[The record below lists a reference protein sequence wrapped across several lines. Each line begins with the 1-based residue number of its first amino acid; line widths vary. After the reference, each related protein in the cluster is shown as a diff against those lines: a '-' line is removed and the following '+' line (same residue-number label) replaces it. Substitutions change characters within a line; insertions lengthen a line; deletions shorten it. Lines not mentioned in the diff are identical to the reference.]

1 MTRLGDVGA
10 LAAPTP
16 LSERLWPLESA
27 HPDATRALVAGRKLL
42 VGGQPIEMRALA
54 STLGVERTS
63 LFRWVGNRD
72 QFVTEILWSF
82 SIPILNRLDEETT
95 SEGARR
101 VGDVVGRYAATLIQG
116 SFFRT
121 YLQRER
127 ERALRLLTT
136 RASVLQ
142 RRFVAVIEHLLV
154 RERERE
160 TFEHSLPDAE
170 LAYLLARIAEAFTY
184 ADLITGET
192 PDATQARLAF
202 AVVLGEPEPLDSIA
216 DPPQPIPARRG

>member
-1 MTRLGDVGA
+1 MTRLGDVTA

-16 LSERLWPLESA
+16 
-27 HPDATRALVAGRKLL
+27 
-42 VGGQPIEMRALA
+42 QPIEVRALA

-121 YLQRER
+121 YLQRAR

-136 RASVLQ
+136 RAGVLQ
-142 RRFVAVIEHLLV
+142 RRFIAVIEHLLV
-154 RERERE
+154 RERERK

-170 LAYLLARIAEAFTY
+170 LAYLLARIAEAFTD
-184 ADLITGET
+184 AGLITGAT

-202 AVVLGEPEPLDSIA
+202 AVVLGEPEPLDSIT

>member
-1 MTRLGDVGA
+1 
-10 LAAPTP
+10 
-16 LSERLWPLESA
+16 
-27 HPDATRALVAGRKLL
+27 
-42 VGGQPIEMRALA
+42 MRTLA

-142 RRFVAVIEHLLV
+142 RRFIAVIEHLLV
-154 RERERE
+154 RERERK

-202 AVVLGEPEPLDSIA
+202 AVVLGDPEPLDSIA
-216 DPPQPIPARRG
+216 EPPQPIPARRG

>member
-1 MTRLGDVGA
+1 
-10 LAAPTP
+10 
-16 LSERLWPLESA
+16 
-27 HPDATRALVAGRKLL
+27 
-42 VGGQPIEMRALA
+42 MRALA

-72 QFVTEILWSF
+72 QFVTQILWSF
-82 SIPILNRLDEETT
+82 SIPILNRLTRRRPRR
-95 SEGARR
+95 ARAG

-154 RERERE
+154 RERERT